1 MVAEQLRP
9 HGVTDERVLEAMA
22 SVPRE
27 EFLAPRMRRHAYE
40 DRALAID
47 CGQTISQ
54 PLVVALMTQAA
65 SPQPADIAL
74 EVGTGSGYAAAVLSR
89 LCRKVITIEREP
101 ALAEQASQTLVVA
114 LMTQA
119 SSPQPDDIALEVGT
133 GSGYAAAVLSRLCR
147 KVITIEREPALAE
160 QASQTLRRL
169 GFENVEV
176 AVGDGSQGWPSEAPY
191 NVILVAAAAGSVP
204 QALIDQL
211 ADGGRMVIPVA
222 VSAHEPQDLRVY
234 LRRGADVLYRSLF
247 PVLFVP
253 LRTG

>member
-1 MVAEQLRP
+1 MSTPAQRMVAEQLRP

-27 EFLAPRMRRHAYE
+27 EFLHPRMRRHAYE

-65 SPQPADIAL
+65 SPQPDDVAL

-101 ALAEQASQTLVVA
+101 ALAEHASQTL
-114 LMTQA
+114 L
-119 SSPQPDDIALEVGT
+119 
-133 GSGYAAAVLSRLCR
+133 
-147 KVITIEREPALAE
+147 
-160 QASQTLRRL
+160 RL
-169 GFENVEV
+169 GFDNVEV
-176 AVGDGSQGWPSEAPY
+176 ALGDGSLGWPAEAPY
-191 NVILVAAAAGSVP
+191 QVILVAAAAPGVP
-204 QALIDQL
+204 PALIDQL
-211 ADGGRMVIPVA
+211 AEGGRLVIPVE
-222 VSAHEPQDLRVY
+222 VSPHEPQDLRVY
-234 LRRGADVLYRSLF
+234 TRRPDGVGYRSLF

-253 LRTG
+253 LRPG

>member
-27 EFLAPRMRRHAYE
+27 EFLAPRMLRHAYE

-54 PLVVALMTQAA
+54 P
-65 SPQPADIAL
+65 
-74 EVGTGSGYAAAVLSR
+74 
-89 LCRKVITIEREP
+89 
-101 ALAEQASQTLVVA
+101 LVVA